1 MPNPEISFYLNCPC
15 VYSHFELSIMVDIT
29 VKRGSAW
36 ICQTQGPRLT
46 DILFSAHVSDEQFS
60 HLEEDET
67 NR

>member
-1 MPNPEISFYLNCPC
+1 
-15 VYSHFELSIMVDIT
+15 MVDIA

-46 DILFSAHVSDEQFS
+46 DILFSAHVGDEQFS